1 MQAIIM
7 QLLSHPRDCDNR
19 FYYLLIAL
27 TILLLGYPYW
37 GKVAGG
43 LITLA
48 MLAPGMYAVH
58 TNRRIFTGACI
69 LAIITAVVSITMMV
83 RGETGHPLVEGS
95 FFLFFAF
102 ITISIFIEIMRTRE
116 FMADTLSGAVSVYL
130 LIGISFGQ
138 LYDLVETLH
147 PGSFT
152 AGLLDDGSSPGWTL
166 LIFYSF
172 MTLTTVG
179 YGDISPATDA
189 TRSLAILESTIGV
202 LYVAILIARLIGSA
216 TTNPET

>member
-1 MQAIIM
+1 
-7 QLLSHPRDCDNR
+7 
-19 FYYLLIAL
+19 
-27 TILLLGYPYW
+27 
-37 GKVAGG
+37 
-43 LITLA
+43 

-83 RGETGHPLVEGS
+83 RGEIGHPLVEGS

-102 ITISIFIEIMRTRE
+102 ITISIFIEIMGTRE

-152 AGLLDDGSSPGWTL
+152 AGFLDDGSSPGWTL

-179 YGDISPATDA
+179 YGDITPATDA

-202 LYVAILIARLIGSA
+202 LYVAILVARLIGSSV
-216 TTNPET
+216 TSETDA